1 MHMMKI
7 TGEISENN
15 QLEFKQTIEF
25 IENQITKMNIEGQ
38 LMPDAT
44 SANKFHFHAYFNSKK
59 QLEQFRNDD
68 LYKAAIGAF
77 KVLGIY
83 EGTSILET

>member
-1 MHMMKI
+1 MHLMKI
-7 TGEISENN
+7 TGEILENN
-15 QLEFKQTIEF
+15 QQEFKQSIEF
-25 IENQITKMNIEGQ
+25 IENQITKLNIEGQ
-38 LMPDAT
+38 LKPDTT
-44 SANKFHFHAYFNSKK
+44 SSNRFHFQVYFTSMK
-59 QLEQFRNDD
+59 QLDQFRNDD